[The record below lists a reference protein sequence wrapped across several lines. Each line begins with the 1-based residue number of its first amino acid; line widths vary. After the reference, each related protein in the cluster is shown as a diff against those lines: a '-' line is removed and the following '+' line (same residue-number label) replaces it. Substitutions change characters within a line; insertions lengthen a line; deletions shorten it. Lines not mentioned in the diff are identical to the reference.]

1 VGQARHT
8 GKVVLTFPAR
18 PDPDGTVL
26 VTGAT
31 GTLGGLVAAH
41 LARTGRA
48 GRLVLASRSGPA
60 AFGVA
65 GLAAELS
72 GLGADV
78 TVAACDAADRDALAG
93 LLAQVRAGHRLT
105 GVIHAAGVLDDGVI
119 PALTPQR
126 VDAVLRPK
134 ADAAAN
140 LDELTAGLDLS
151 SFVLFS
157 SAAAAFGSP
166 GQGNYAAANAF
177 LDALAARRRARGLPG
192 TSLAWG
198 LWEQATGMT
207 AHLDQTARTRA
218 GEFMM
223 ALPTRQGLELYDAA
237 ADIDQSVVVAANL
250 SLPALRA
257 QAETGMLPPFYQVLA
272 PVTARSGRG
281 GVPAADALRHKLA
294 GMTAAEQEQAV
305 LDLVRVQAAAVLGH
319 ASAESV
325 PPGAVFRDLGFDS
338 LTAIELRNR
347 LGAVT
352 GLRLPATLVFDYPTP
367 SVLADHLR
375 TAIGQDEPAAPAAP
389 PVLAELD
396 KLEVILSATTAE
408 GINAD
413 RITTRLEAVL
423 SKWKEIRSQGDGVVV
438 RKLESA
444 TDEEVFDFI
453 GEEFG
458 IS

>member
-1 VGQARHT
+1 
-8 GKVVLTFPAR
+8 
-18 PDPDGTVL
+18 
-26 VTGAT
+26 
-31 GTLGGLVAAH
+31 
-41 LARTGRA
+41 
-48 GRLVLASRSGPA
+48 
-60 AFGVA
+60 
-65 GLAAELS
+65 
-72 GLGADV
+72 
-78 TVAACDAADRDALAG
+78 
-93 LLAQVRAGHRLT
+93 
-105 GVIHAAGVLDDGVI
+105 
-119 PALTPQR
+119 
-126 VDAVLRPK
+126 
-134 ADAAAN
+134 
-140 LDELTAGLDLS
+140 
-151 SFVLFS
+151 
-157 SAAAAFGSP
+157 
-166 GQGNYAAANAF
+166 
-177 LDALAARRRARGLPG
+177 
-192 TSLAWG
+192 
-198 LWEQATGMT
+198 
-207 AHLDQTARTRA
+207 
-218 GEFMM
+218 MM